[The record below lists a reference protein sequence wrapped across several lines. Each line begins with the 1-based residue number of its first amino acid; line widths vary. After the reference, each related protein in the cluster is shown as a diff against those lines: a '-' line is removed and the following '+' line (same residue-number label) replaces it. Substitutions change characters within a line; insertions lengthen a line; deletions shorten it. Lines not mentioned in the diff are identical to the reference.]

1 MRCTFAGLSL
11 ARLGLAALL
20 LAGACLGAR
29 AQQAFY
35 AGKIVTIVVGST
47 AGSIY
52 DVYVR
57 VLAQFLPDFIPGHPT
72 IVVENMP
79 GANGDLSVKYMFSKA
94 PQDGTF
100 IASGVSVLPTRPLMH
115 PDIATYD
122 VNKLAWLGSITK
134 DVYVAYVRHDAPIQ
148 SYEAAKQVQ
157 AIMGG
162 IAIGAPTID
171 LAVLSNALFGTK
183 FKIVSGYESES
194 AVELAVEKGELQGSF
209 AGGYS
214 GLKAAHADWIKG
226 DLIKI
231 ILQHGLTRLADLPDV
246 PLFIDQAK
254 TQEDRE
260 ALEFLLS
267 PQAAAK
273 PFYAPPNIPADRLD
287 ILRRAFDSTVRSPAF
302 LAAAAKAHIEVSDSM
317 SGEELGEA
325 VAKVTRTPK
334 PVVERIRGIL
344 ASYTP

>member
-1 MRCTFAGLSL
+1 MRCKFAALSL
-11 ARLGLAALL
+11 ARLSLALVL
-20 LAGACLGAR
+20 LAGGTAAS
-29 AQQAFY
+29 AAAEPFY
-35 AGKIVTIVVGST
+35 AGKVVTIVVGST

-52 DVYVR
+52 DTYVR
-57 VLAQFLPDFIPGHPT
+57 VLAQVLPDFIPGHPT

-79 GANGDLSVKYMFSKA
+79 GANGDLSVKYMFGKA
-94 PQDGTF
+94 PQDGTY

-115 PDIATYD
+115 PDIATFD

-134 DVYVAYVRHDAPIQ
+134 DVYVAYVWRNAPVQ
-148 SYEAAKQVQ
+148 TYEAAKEAP

-194 AVELAVEKGELQGSF
+194 AVELAIEKGELQGSF

-214 GLKAAHADWIKG
+214 GLKAAHADWIRDDK
-226 DLIKI
+226 IKI
-231 ILQHGLTRLADLPDV
+231 ILQHGLKRLADLPDV

-254 TQEDRE
+254 NPQDRE
-260 ALEFLLS
+260 ALQFLLS

-287 ILRRAFDSTVRSPAF
+287 LLRRAFDSTIASPEF
-302 LAAAAKAHIEVSDSM
+302 LAAAAKAHIEVFDPM
-317 SGEELGEA
+317 NGAELSAA
-325 VAKVTRTPK
+325 VAKVTATPE
-334 PVVERIRGIL
+334 PVVDRIRGIL
-344 ASYTP
+344 ASYAP